1 MPKAPAG
8 LYPGG
13 KERVLRGQN
22 PAQSRPAS
30 GRYFLGAAVV
40 GLWGGPTS
48 IHLPLATL
56 AHGSVGCKVSH
67 LQGPPRGGM
76 SEALMGKGWRG
87 SRALQSQAPS
97 EGAASCLLQPP
108 AGHTWLDRP
117 VLQQKLEIQL
127 QVKSLF
133 LKGGNQFNS

>member
-56 AHGSVGCKVSH
+56 ATEAWVARSATCKDH
-67 LQGPPRGGM
+67 L
-76 SEALMGKGWRG
+76 
-87 SRALQSQAPS
+87 
-97 EGAASCLLQPP
+97 GA
-108 AGHTWLDRP
+108 G
-117 VLQQKLEIQL
+117 
-127 QVKSLF
+127 
-133 LKGGNQFNS
+133 